1 MYWIVYSDRDN
12 NKFYSSING
21 SVNSFRGSL
30 MQSFFVKKTK
40 NNSST
45 QRRAIHFQG
54 AARAAAR
61 RAPDPNA
68 SRSLPRGARRRRRRA
83 SAAARTTT
91 TDPRAQTLALR
102 PRLGL
107 VLWGLAG
114 LEERPERGVVL
125 PEGLSIVLAPGP
137 RGLARVDDGRA
148 GLHLLVLPVGE
159 D

>member
-1 MYWIVYSDRDN
+1 MNSTLNFIDGHQISYAVAGACALFLFLLLLFELLRTRLYWIYEPRVHRDDY
-12 NKFYSSING
+12 KS
-21 SVNSFRGSL
+21 
-30 MQSFFVKKTK
+30 KTPP
-40 NNSST
+40 
-45 QRRAIHFQG
+45 
-54 AARAAAR
+54 
-61 RAPDPNA
+61 AP
-68 SRSLPRGARRRRRRA
+68 GARRRRIITRRT

-114 LEERPERGVVL
+114 LEERPERNVVL
-125 PEGLSIVLAPGP
+125 QTRLAALLAPGP
-137 RGLARVDDGRA
+137 RRLARVDDGRA